1 MLIFAYILLTVSAIL
16 AVPVVMFSLYLA
28 LLTLGSL
35 IPRRIKL
42 REKPDTKIAVIIPA
56 HNEEA
61 GIEKA
66 VSSLLAVTDY
76 QAELFTII
84 TVAANC
90 TDSTAYIA
98 NFAGAE
104 VLEYAN
110 EWKPGRGF
118 AVEWALSHLKNKKYD
133 LFLILDPDSRLG
145 KDALKYLDAEFDAG
159 HIAMQ
164 LPAERQT
171 SSASRLSLLKSLPE
185 SAENFLQPRG
195 RDRIGFSSPLTG
207 NGTALSAEI
216 LEQIP
221 FEAGGENDTSE
232 YFYKLVC
239 GREKARFICGRNCAV
254 LVPPDSL
261 ESARRNK
268 MPKRFFPKLIKEAFN
283 GNFTAA
289 ETLLNI
295 FLPPYATLFA
305 GALILLFSGAMLFFA
320 GGLPE
325 TAVFT
330 KYGIILLIAAVCST
344 ILLVI
349 YIITGIAEKK
359 LLQKTE

>member
-1 MLIFAYILLTVSAIL
+1 MLGTAAVT
-16 AVPVVMFSLYLA
+16 AVPVTIYSGYLFF
-28 LLTLGSL
+28 LTLASM

-42 REKPDTKIAVIIPA
+42 REKPDTKIAIIIPA
-56 HNEEA
+56 QNEEA

-66 VSSLLAVTDY
+66 ISSLLAVTDY
-76 QAELFTII
+76 PSELFSII

-118 AVEWALSHLKNKKYD
+118 AVEWALSHLKDKDYD
-133 LFLILDPDSRLG
+133 LFLILDPDTVLE
-145 KDALKYLDAEFDAG
+145 KDALRYLDAEFNAG

-164 LPAERQT
+164 LPAKPALP
-171 SSASRLSLLKSLPE
+171 SSSWKTLLKKFKTA
-185 SAENFLQPRG
+185 AENYLQPRG

-239 GREKARFICGRNCAV
+239 GREKARFICGCNCAV

-325 TAVFT
+325 TALFT